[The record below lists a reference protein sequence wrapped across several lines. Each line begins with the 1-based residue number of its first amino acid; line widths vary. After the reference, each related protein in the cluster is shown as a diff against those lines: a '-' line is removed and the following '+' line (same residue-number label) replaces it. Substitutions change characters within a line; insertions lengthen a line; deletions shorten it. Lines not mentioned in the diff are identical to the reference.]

1 MLTIARMN
9 AHSVAYYQSTVEE
22 NQGPDSYYSEDGT
35 KPAEVWI
42 KAAHATNS
50 TFVSTHL
57 GVENGETVDG
67 KTVHDWFDN
76 AVAPS
81 GAKLGRAPGADGV
94 PGFDLTFCAP
104 KSVSLLW
111 GLGDDPELRTLID
124 HAHQEA
130 VAEALDYVSEHAGYT
145 RRQDPTVSEKRLMIE
160 KLRGIS
166 GVKYEHRTSRAGD
179 PHVHSHVLLANKQLC
194 QDGKIRTLDSKGI
207 YHEARAA
214 GMVYQATLRE
224 ILSRK
229 LGLEWGEIV
238 NGCAEISGLDDR
250 KLLAD
255 FSTRARE
262 IDQWQENNGLETRS
276 NYQRI
281 AQKITRQTKDL
292 DVSLDELETQWAQRE
307 HSETVRGF
315 IASLDKNPG
324 NDGAQIYRYGIE
336 SLPDS
341 ADILAEVIA
350 ERSTFTRADV
360 AEKVAELLPVG
371 AVEPHLML
379 RTIESLTD
387 AALAS
392 DDSLSVTPD
401 KDPAVDNT
409 QREGA
414 QRFTTTAV
422 IDEVEQAVRLA
433 TTVVDAGVSAES
445 IKPIPGALSENQ
457 ASAMRQVVKSP
468 YRASV
473 IVAPAGAGKTSS
485 LKAAR
490 SAWEHAGKTVVGL
503 APTGK
508 AADVMVGE
516 AVADE
521 SMTIARALRAGNA
534 STPGQR
540 ARALGWDRNTVV
552 VVDEAGMVASPELV
566 EILSTVKAA
575 GARTVLVGDPEQ
587 YAAVKARSGLLAT
600 LSEELPDAVELTE
613 VFRQRSEKEREASTW
628 LRSGDKGLIERA
640 AQWYADN
647 NRVHAGSVTAMLDDA
662 LAGWAK
668 DTEHG
673 KQSLLIASTREQ
685 VGALN
690 AAAQKTRADRGELDL
705 QQSRIRLSDGLEA
718 YIGDTILTRSN
729 DYELVTS
736 AGDVVRNGQRWMVES
751 FTADGSAQV
760 RRLDDTSA
768 TVTLSSDY
776 LRDSAQLGYAS
787 TGHSAQGATVDIAR
801 VVSGVGQLDKASVY
815 VPMTRGRDGNF
826 LYITEEQPGDS
837 DTGHG
842 KTRLKYRRESKGYAR
857 DLLANAAQ
865 RDRGDVTP
873 HTLYGQARRDWA
885 LNRLL
890 TGSVKDPFRGTAIAA
905 YMKGFEQRR
914 SNRFHAHFDMS
925 PELVLD
931 KRDDI
936 KGGTSDERVARRH
949 VQLLDERAQAQQQRE
964 EIAPQLEQEKSKLAM
979 LKEQDRDLDPRMRE
993 AQRIY
998 DKAERSLS
1006 WAQSTQQSRG
1016 LFKKLLHGASD
1027 QAKVDELT
1035 QELEQAQQVYEEIS
1049 QQHDALAAELEVQ
1062 KDTVERLRERD
1073 GELEDRMGFLDSML
1087 FLTEN
1092 GTSPFAED
1100 QPDSF
1105 SSSADSYLG
1114 YDDSY
1119 DMSSSPV
1126 FGLSDDSSDGI
1137 EL

>member
-1 MLTIARMN
+1 
-9 AHSVAYYQSTVEE
+9 
-22 NQGPDSYYSEDGT
+22 
-35 KPAEVWI
+35 
-42 KAAHATNS
+42 
-50 TFVSTHL
+50 
-57 GVENGETVDG
+57 
-67 KTVHDWFDN
+67 
-76 AVAPS
+76 
-81 GAKLGRAPGADGV
+81 
-94 PGFDLTFCAP
+94 
-104 KSVSLLW
+104 
-111 GLGDDPELRTLID
+111 
-124 HAHQEA
+124 
-130 VAEALDYVSEHAGYT
+130 
-145 RRQDPTVSEKRLMIE
+145 
-160 KLRGIS
+160 
-166 GVKYEHRTSRAGD
+166 
-179 PHVHSHVLLANKQLC
+179 
-194 QDGKIRTLDSKGI
+194 
-207 YHEARAA
+207 
-214 GMVYQATLRE
+214 
-224 ILSRK
+224 
-229 LGLEWGEIV
+229 
-238 NGCAEISGLDDR
+238 
-250 KLLAD
+250 
-255 FSTRARE
+255 
-262 IDQWQENNGLETRS
+262 
-276 NYQRI
+276 
-281 AQKITRQTKDL
+281 
-292 DVSLDELETQWAQRE
+292 
-307 HSETVRGF
+307 
-315 IASLDKNPG
+315 
-324 NDGAQIYRYGIE
+324 
-336 SLPDS
+336 
-341 ADILAEVIA
+341 
-350 ERSTFTRADV
+350 
-360 AEKVAELLPVG
+360 
-371 AVEPHLML
+371 
-379 RTIESLTD
+379 
-387 AALAS
+387 
-392 DDSLSVTPD
+392 
-401 KDPAVDNT
+401 
-409 QREGA
+409 
-414 QRFTTTAV
+414 
-422 IDEVEQAVRLA
+422 
-433 TTVVDAGVSAES
+433 
-445 IKPIPGALSENQ
+445 
-457 ASAMRQVVKSP
+457 
-468 YRASV
+468 
-473 IVAPAGAGKTSS
+473 
-485 LKAAR
+485 
-490 SAWEHAGKTVVGL
+490 
-503 APTGK
+503 
-508 AADVMVGE
+508 
-516 AVADE
+516 
-521 SMTIARALRAGNA
+521 
-534 STPGQR
+534 
-540 ARALGWDRNTVV
+540 
-552 VVDEAGMVASPELV
+552 
-566 EILSTVKAA
+566 
-575 GARTVLVGDPEQ
+575 
-587 YAAVKARSGLLAT
+587 
-600 LSEELPDAVELTE
+600 
-613 VFRQRSEKEREASTW
+613 
-628 LRSGDKGLIERA
+628 
-640 AQWYADN
+640 
-647 NRVHAGSVTAMLDDA
+647 MLDDA

-751 FTADGSAQV
+751 FTADGAAQV

-842 KTRLKYRRESKGYAR
+842 KTRLKHRRESKGYAR

-890 TGSVKDPFRGTAIAA
+890 TGAVKDPFRGTAIAA

-979 LKEQDRDLDPRMRE
+979 LKEQDRDLESRVWD

-1035 QELEQAQQVYEEIS
+1035 QELEQAQLAYEEIS

-1126 FGLSDDSSDGI
+1126 FGLSDDSSDGM

>member
-9 AHSVAYYQSTVEE
+9 AHSVAYYQFTVEE
-22 NQGPDSYYSEDGT
+22 DQGADSYYSEDGT
-35 KPAEVWI
+35 KPAKAWI
-42 KAAHATNS
+42 KASHATNS
-50 TFVSTHL
+50 TLVSAHL
-57 GVENGETVDG
+57 GIENGEIVES
-67 KTVHDWFDN
+67 KSVHDWFDK

-81 GAKLGRAPGADGV
+81 GVKLGRAPGADGV

-111 GLGDDPELRTLID
+111 GLGDDSELRTLID
-124 HAHQEA
+124 QAHQEA
-130 VAEALDYVSEHAGYT
+130 VSEALDYVSEHAGYT
-145 RRQDPTVSEKRLMIE
+145 RRQDPAVSEKRLMIE

-315 IASLDKNPG
+315 IASLDKNPVD
-324 NDGAQIYRYGIE
+324 DGAQIYPHGGKT
-336 SLPDS
+336 LPDS
-341 ADILAEVIA
+341 ADILSEVIA

-401 KDPAVDNT
+401 RDPAVDNT

-414 QRFTTTAV
+414 QRFTTKAV

-433 TTVVDAGVSAES
+433 TAVVDAGVSTES

-457 ASAMRQVVKSP
+457 ASAMRQVVKSQ

-490 SAWEHAGKTVVGL
+490 GAWEHAGKTVVGL

-540 ARALGWDRNTVV
+540 ARALGWDKNTVV
-552 VVDEAGMVASPELV
+552 VIDEAGMVANPELV

-575 GARTVLVGDPEQ
+575 GARTVLVGDPQQ
-587 YAAVKARSGLLAT
+587 YSAVKSRSGLLAT
-600 LSEELPDAVELTE
+600 LAEELPDAVELTE

-628 LRSGDKGLIERA
+628 LRSGDEGLIERA
-640 AQWYADN
+640 AQWYADH

-668 DTEHG
+668 DTARG

-685 VGALN
+685 VRALN
-690 AAAQKTRADRGELDL
+690 AAAQKTRAQRKELDL
-705 QQSRIRLSDGLEA
+705 QQPHTRLSDGLEA
-718 YIGDTILTRSN
+718 YIDDTILTRSN

-837 DTGHG
+837 ETGHG
-842 KTRLKYRRESKGYAR
+842 KALPKQRREPKEYAR
-857 DLLANAAQ
+857 ELLTHAVQ
-865 RDRGDVTP
+865 RDRGDATP

-890 TGSVKDPFRGTAIAA
+890 TGAVKDPFKGTAIAA

-925 PELVLD
+925 PELLTE
-931 KRDDI
+931 KSSSAQ
-936 KGGTSDERVARRH
+936 GGTREERIARRH
-949 VQLLDERAQAQQQRE
+949 TQFLDERAQAQQQRDKVAE
-964 EIAPQLEQEKSKLAM
+964 QLTQEIGKLNMLQE
-979 LKEQDRDLDPRMRE
+979 RDSELSPRLRE
-993 AQRIY
+993 AQRLY
-998 DKAERSLS
+998 ENAQRKLS
-1006 WAQSTQQSRG
+1006 SAQSTQQSRG
-1016 LFKKLLHGASD
+1016 LFKKIFYGASD
-1027 QAKVDELT
+1027 QHKVDELAHNVEHAGESYGELT
-1035 QELEQAQQVYEEIS
+1035 QQNKELV
-1049 QQHDALAAELEVQ
+1049 AEYEVQ
-1062 KDTVERLRERD
+1062 REKVERLREQE
-1073 GELEDRMGFLDSML
+1073 GELSNRIGGLDSML
-1087 FLTEN
+1087 FLTAN
-1092 GTSPFAED
+1092 G
-1100 QPDSF
+1100 
-1105 SSSADSYLG
+1105 
-1114 YDDSY
+1114 
-1119 DMSSSPV
+1119 SSPYLEDTPDLLNSL
-1126 FGLSDDSSDGI
+1126 GNSQSEETGYGHSPTWQHGYSKETSDGM